1 MPNLTMT
8 LHRYPSRRY
17 KFYRIVRF
25 AIRHFINAVK
35 AYNKFPSTIASET
48 KANRMASGRA
58 TISMNKQTLMN
69 RNGADN
75 NNNINNNPSSHGV
88 SNNESNARSIFSAAR
103 LFFFYM
109 ISTIYVFIRNYFF
122 FWNNMSS
129 YEARAECDVSI
140 FVRHF
145 SGSVIRAQHNI
156 SHFTVFTLLLTRSR
170 RSNGAIS
177 GFRVDWI
184 RNAELMNYVPIRRA
198 TESFDKRIKC
208 SGSLSSIS

>member
-103 LFFFYM
+103 LFFFLYD
-109 ISTIYVFIRNYFF
+109 FNYLRLH
-122 FWNNMSS
+122 S
-129 YEARAECDVSI
+129 
-140 FVRHF
+140 
-145 SGSVIRAQHNI
+145 Q
-156 SHFTVFTLLLTRSR
+156 LLLFLEQHEFIWGESR
-170 RSNGAIS
+170 VWCVHICA
-177 GFRVDWI
+177 
-184 RNAELMNYVPIRRA
+184 
-198 TESFDKRIKC
+198 SFFGVSDK
-208 SGSLSSIS
+208 STT